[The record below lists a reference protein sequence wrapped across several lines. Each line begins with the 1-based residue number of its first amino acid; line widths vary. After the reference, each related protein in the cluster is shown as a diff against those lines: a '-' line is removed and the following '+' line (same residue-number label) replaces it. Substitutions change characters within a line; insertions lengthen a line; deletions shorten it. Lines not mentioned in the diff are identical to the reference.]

1 LHEDELIILAAR
13 PGVGKT
19 AFVLNI
25 AQNIG
30 KMTNENVAIFSLEMG
45 AEQLVNR
52 MLCAEGSIDANHLR
66 TGQLEE
72 SEWQNLIIAMGSLS
86 KANIYIDDTPGV
98 KMAEIR
104 AKCRRL
110 AKEKDG
116 IGLIVVDYLQL
127 D

>member
-1 LHEDELIILAAR
+1 
-13 PGVGKT
+13 
-19 AFVLNI
+19 
-25 AQNIG
+25 
-30 KMTNENVAIFSLEMG
+30 NENIAIFSLEMG

-66 TGQLEE
+66 TGQLDEL
-72 SEWQNLIIAMGSLS
+72 EWQNLIVAMGSLS

-110 AKEKDG
+110 AKEKG
-116 IGLIVVDYLQL
+116 GVGLIV
-127 D
+127 